1 MYTDKIIKV
10 ISVTSNIQICK
21 ILGLTGVDLFSPS
34 DVVEK
39 RNTRKVCMCI
49 RSFSKKSRSMN
60 INVRKFLHVPYN
72 LNLLLLFL
80 ISKQRSFADEKT
92 WSQVPDFDIVTCM
105 VTMPKDLV
113 GCMRR
118 SLELSHNIPVDSSG
132 DYYLQ
137 KHARRR
143 SRQVCPQFY

>member
-10 ISVTSNIQICK
+10 IPVTSNMQICK

-34 DVVEK
+34 DVVER

-49 RSFSKKSRSMN
+49 RSFSKKSRSVN
-60 INVRKFLHVPYN
+60 INVRKVLHVPYN
-72 LNLLLLFL
+72 LNLLFVFL
-80 ISKQRSFADEKT
+80 ISKQWSFSNEKT

-105 VTMPKDLV
+105 VTMPKALV

-118 SLELSHNIPVDSSG
+118 SLELSHSIRADSSG
-132 DYYLQ
+132 GYYSQ
-137 KHARRR
+137 KHARR
-143 SRQVCPQFY
+143 SRQVCPRIH